1 MEGDGRAH
9 LADRSGRSRSR
20 EHRQQQHR
28 HPSEPARPHHESC
41 GRERDEDRR
50 QCCRGSPAY
59 SSARAYCGYRRSPPP
74 STRPRLMSGDRHR
87 RPSEVYVVQRGPE
100 GGPYDAPRARLG
112 FSQDHGLCAP
122 HRREA
127 GSLSWGYQSPH
138 DDKHPLGAKEYKKS
152 STLTSQKS
160 VLASSREESPRPV
173 PSDRAKEN
181 PPSTSVK
188 EEERRRRGIQ
198 FSPSFGHTS
207 DFKKQKQEDSEKTK
221 PDKNK
226 QSLNR
231 LDITEGTKGLLPM
244 VKEKATDNQ
253 KIQEGKVRPPHLNG
267 KPDGSLP
274 EVEETDMD
282 NECKPPTMFFHSF
295 LNQDQPREEKKKIMK
310 TSATALEEK
319 EPKKNDS
326 SQNLDLVQELPEVNE
341 NRSEKQQPSG
351 NVWAKLEKVPIDAP
365 VWPDL
370 PLPRIS
376 AKYHPLPASR
386 LMSSFRPKQKA
397 LSSPQKV
404 EEVGFTGCRMN
415 SKMQVFSGSKCA
427 YLAKM
432 MTLRQQCIWVLKNNI
447 NSIFKVGGV
456 PYSVLEPILKS
467 CAPDQLYRIEKYN
480 HTLVQETDQLWKIH
494 CHQNFRKER
503 PQEHESWRE
512 MYMRLQDAQEQRLRA
527 LTVNIQTAHANK
539 PKGRQAKMI
548 LLNSLAQP
556 LSDVQRRRQFETQ
569 EAAVPEKVKIKPAPY
584 PRETSHTPSSSN
596 GLNLT
601 HEKPAHTCSST
612 TSTHLPQVV
621 NGRKPVKKIAPMM
634 AKTIKDFKNRFSR
647 R

>member
-9 LADRSGRSRSR
+9 LTVRSGRSHGR
-20 EHRQQQHR
+20 EHRRQQRR
-28 HPSEPARPHHESC
+28 HTSEPTRLYYESR

-50 QCCRGSPAY
+50 QCRRDSPAY
-59 SSARAYCGYRRSPPP
+59 SSERAYCGYNRSPPP
-74 STRPRLMSGDRHR
+74 STRPRLMSRDRHR
-87 RPSEVYVVQRGPE
+87 RPSETYVVQRGPGE
-100 GGPYDAPRARLG
+100 GPYYAPRARLR
-112 FSQDHGLCAP
+112 FSQDHRLCAS
-122 HRREA
+122 HGREA
-127 GSLSWGYQSPH
+127 GSLSWGHQPPH
-138 DDKHPLGAKEYKKS
+138 KDKHPLSTKEYEKS

-160 VLASSREESPRPV
+160 VLASSREESPPFV
-173 PSDRAKEN
+173 PRDKAKEN
-181 PPSTSVK
+181 PPSTGVK
-188 EEERRRRGIQ
+188 EEERRRRRIQ
-198 FSPSFGHTS
+198 FSPSFGHPS
-207 DFKKQKQEDSEKTK
+207 DFKKQKQEDLEKTK

-231 LDITEGTKGLLPM
+231 LDIAEGTRGLLPR
-244 VKEKATDNQ
+244 VKEKATNNR
-253 KIQEGKVRPPHLNG
+253 KIQEGKVRPPHLDG

-274 EVEETDMD
+274 EVVTDMD
-282 NECKPPTMFFHSF
+282 NESKPPTMPFHSF
-295 LNQDQPREEKKKIMK
+295 LNQDQPRENTKKIMK

-319 EPKKNDS
+319 GPKKNDS

-341 NRSEKQQPSG
+341 NRSEKLQPSG
-351 NVWAKLEKVPIDAP
+351 NIWAKLEKVPTDAP

-397 LSSPQKV
+397 LSSPQKE

-527 LTVNIQTAHANK
+527 LTVNIQSAHANK

-548 LLNSLAQP
+548 LLNSLARP
-556 LSDVQRRRQFETQ
+556 PSDVQRRQQFETR
-569 EAAVPEKVKIKPAPY
+569 EAPVPEKVKIKPALY

-596 GLNLT
+596 SLNLT
-601 HEKPAHTCSST
+601 HEKLAHTCSST

-621 NGRKPVKKIAPMM
+621 SGRKPVKKIAPMM
-634 AKTIKDFKNRFSR
+634 AKTIKDFKNRFSQR
-647 R
+647 